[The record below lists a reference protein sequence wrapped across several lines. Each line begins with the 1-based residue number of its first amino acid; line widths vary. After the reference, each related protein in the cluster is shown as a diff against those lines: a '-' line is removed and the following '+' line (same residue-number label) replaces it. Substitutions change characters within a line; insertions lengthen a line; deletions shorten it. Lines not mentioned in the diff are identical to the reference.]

1 MSKQKDNIRKIGRNL
16 KIITAFIVG
25 VLILL
30 SIAICVCCGVLAYKN
45 EQSIGM
51 EDWLMAGC
59 ALLSMFGT
67 IFLACVSVFQSDRA
81 NKLNERVIK
90 QNEELQKMNDTQ
102 FKIANQ
108 NFFPVLSINNIRIKE
123 IFDSESSNYLT
134 NWENKF
140 LTLQRKEGNIFSSFQ
155 VDCRVDKDEKKYD
168 YFKLTFDLINEGVSK
183 VQDIIIYKIAI
194 SKPLNNKADV
204 KWPVDIG
211 VLNSG
216 GRADVEIFLAHNVKN
231 LLCMCNPMELSLYIN
246 MKNLMGL
253 TFYEKITILINFR
266 QINSKINE
274 ISVEKLI
281 D

>member
-25 VLILL
+25 ALILL
-30 SIAICVCCGVLAYKN
+30 SIAICVCCGVLAYIN

-108 NFFPVLSINNIRIKE
+108 NLFPFLIGYVGTVQNMRDI
-123 IFDSESSNYLT
+123 NYLPRKG
-134 NWENKF
+134 WENGCGR
-140 LTLQRKEGNIFSSFQ
+140 TIE
-155 VDCRVDKDEKKYD
+155 
-168 YFKLTFDLINEGVSK
+168 LISK
-183 VQDIIIYKIAI
+183 VTIDIDSRWNKNNNANFRATTTCTLWNKSAVIISKIEIYKIAI
-194 SKPLNNKADV
+194 NNPLNNV
-204 KWPVDIG
+204 V
-211 VLNSG
+211 
-216 GRADVEIFLAHNVKN
+216 NVSW
-231 LLCMCNPMELSLYIN
+231 ELSDSLLNIDGKVIVYFHFYHDYEKFILN
-246 MKNLMGL
+246 REALSFSIFIKMETITGVK
-253 TFYEKITILINFR
+253 FYEKIRILAPPENGECNIDKL
-266 QINSKINE
+266 SMDE
-274 ISVEKLI
+274 ILN
-281 D
+281 

>member
-108 NFFPVLSINNIRIKE
+108 NLFPFLIGYVGTVQNMRDI
-123 IFDSESSNYLT
+123 NYLPRKG
-134 NWENKF
+134 WENGCGR
-140 LTLQRKEGNIFSSFQ
+140 TIE
-155 VDCRVDKDEKKYD
+155 
-168 YFKLTFDLINEGVSK
+168 LISK
-183 VQDIIIYKIAI
+183 VTIDIDSRWNKNNNANFRATTTCTLWNKSAVIISKIVIYKITINHPFNNIVDVAWVLSDSILNIDGKIFVWFNFYHDNERFI
-194 SKPLNNKADV
+194 SNFDAV
-204 KWPVDIG
+204 
-211 VLNSG
+211 SFS
-216 GRADVEIFLAHNVKN
+216 IFLKMETITGVK
-231 LLCMCNPMELSLYIN
+231 
-246 MKNLMGL
+246 
-253 TFYEKITILINFR
+253 FYEKLRIFATPTEGECDMDGLSMEEITN
-266 QINSKINE
+266 
-274 ISVEKLI
+274 
-281 D
+281 